1 MRCPRCGAEADYGPF
16 YRDFHPDDFYYVD
29 YECTECGWEGDDAI
43 LAYSEDF
50 GLDPFKDDV
59 AEYFRGH
66 DHGRRVVVDDHIAG
80 EYADAV
86 AVFLLEVAEFLITQ
100 GLDGRGIDNTLVGPQ
115 ALFDGIFGNQ
125 GFTRTG
131 GGGNQN

>member
-50 GLDPFKDDV
+50 GLDPFKD
-59 AEYFRGH
+59 
-66 DHGRRVVVDDHIAG
+66 
-80 EYADAV
+80 
-86 AVFLLEVAEFLITQ
+86 EVAEVMNYLAIGTVEAYK
-100 GLDGRGIDNTLVGPQ
+100 N
-115 ALFDGIFGNQ
+115 ALSELRRVIERR
-125 GFTRTG
+125 TR
-131 GGGNQN
+131 

>member
-1 MRCPRCGAEADYGPF
+1 MCGAEADYGPF

-59 AEYFRGH
+59 AEVMNYLAIGTVEAYKNALSEL
-66 DHGRRVVVDDHIAG
+66 RRVI
-80 EYADAV
+80 E
-86 AVFLLEVAEFLITQ
+86 
-100 GLDGRGIDNTLVGPQ
+100 RR
-115 ALFDGIFGNQ
+115 
-125 GFTRTG
+125 TR
-131 GGGNQN
+131 

>member
-1 MRCPRCGAEADYGPF
+1 MRCPMCGAEADYGPF

-59 AEYFRGH
+59 AEVMNYLAIGTVEAYKNALSEL
-66 DHGRRVVVDDHIAG
+66 RRVI
-80 EYADAV
+80 E
-86 AVFLLEVAEFLITQ
+86 
-100 GLDGRGIDNTLVGPQ
+100 RR
-115 ALFDGIFGNQ
+115 
-125 GFTRTG
+125 TR
-131 GGGNQN
+131 